1 MFLCEYERCCSQ
13 SESSM
18 IARSCFLPPQ
28 TGSRGRWSCCSSHPA
43 SPPLPSLSLFLWT
56 SLCPTLCLLILKERG
71 LVRLVHWTTS
81 PECQIKWNPNKWALE
96 KSGSFF
102 GVFSLYW
109 QDHTTVLSYFFLLF
123 IYTIHPN
130 LFHAFKKKVISFLG
144 TVGCVHSTVYC
155 CRNCFTYF
163 GFWCVMHQ
171 RCPRSKNKIIS
182 INSANIY
189 NVPLCAWHFINDNSA
204 QINRTSRPNHSSTT
218 YWKMF
223 SSEINLHM

>member
-1 MFLCEYERCCSQ
+1 MFSCEYERCCSQ

-109 QDHTTVLSYFFLLF
+109 QDHTTVLSYFFIVYLYNTSKFISCIQEESDLLSW
-123 IYTIHPN
+123 H
-130 LFHAFKKKVISFLG
+130 
-144 TVGCVHSTVYC
+144 C
-155 CRNCFTYF
+155 
-163 GFWCVMHQ
+163 W
-171 RCPRSKNKIIS
+171 
-182 INSANIY
+182 
-189 NVPLCAWHFINDNSA
+189 LCAFYSLVLQKLLYLFWILMRHASKV
-204 QINRTSRPNHSSTT
+204 P
-218 YWKMF
+218 
-223 SSEINLHM
+223 

>member
-1 MFLCEYERCCSQ
+1 MFSCEYERCCSQ

-109 QDHTTVLSYFFLLF
+109 QDHTTVLSYFFYCLF
-123 IYTIHPN
+123 IQYIQIYFMHSRRKWSPFLALLAVCILQFTAAEIA
-130 LFHAFKKKVISFLG
+130 LLILDFDASCIKGALGVRTKSF
-144 TVGCVHSTVYC
+144 
-155 CRNCFTYF
+155 
-163 GFWCVMHQ
+163 Q
-171 RCPRSKNKIIS
+171 
-182 INSANIY
+182 
-189 NVPLCAWHFINDNSA
+189 
-204 QINRTSRPNHSSTT
+204 
-218 YWKMF
+218 
-223 SSEINLHM
+223 